1 MFTHPLRYAGASL
14 CALLLASTSLADERL
29 DDVVISA
36 SRLTAVADLLPVG
49 TVILDEQELAS
60 IPANNLADVLD
71 TVAGINGSRFYGING
86 AESGVDLLGFGATG
100 TQNTL
105 ILLNGRRL
113 NDVDLSAVDFSAI
126 PLAAIERIE
135 ILPASGAVLYGNGA
149 VGGAINIVTRQHYE
163 SGAGVELL
171 AGDYG
176 TAGGRLYAGR
186 RADQRSMFAA
196 VQAFDSHG
204 YRDHNRSQ
212 QQTAFAD
219 WRADTAEVDAA
230 VTVLADNQKLQLPGG
245 RRVDPVNGINEP
257 EDDPT
262 GAATP
267 NDWADQQGLQILPGV
282 VFHPPPARKLHLDGG
297 WRIKRQQYFID
308 GGFGY
313 TSYTEAETIHFS
325 VNPRLVGNAQM
336 GALAHQWIVG
346 LDFHDSQFQRD
357 VSLDKS
363 SFSQPVHQVDIVQ
376 RNTGV
381 YLMDSVALTES
392 TLFTAGIRHEWAY
405 TEAEDRYDPAAPA
418 VPCFS
423 PPCDAQAQPF
433 DISQRAEMW
442 NVGLRQN
449 LNDQFALFANLEK
462 SARFASVDEFF
473 ELDPVLFV
481 TSLDPLKVQTGRLAS
496 AGISWHEARQRAVL
510 TFWDGDF
517 RNEIHYDAN
526 AFENV
531 NLDPTRRYGV
541 SLNSRWQL
549 QESLWLPFNG
559 SYQRARFSNG
569 QYKDNE
575 VPLVPRQTG
584 YARLDWQAMPW
595 LSLSVAQ
602 RYVGRRYFDND
613 QSNTFGERIPS
624 YRRSDLQLHAS
635 HQEGYWLRA
644 GIYNLEDKTV
654 FDYGVSSSFSPGVY
668 NAYPLPDRHLMV
680 SVGVDW

>member
-14 CALLLASTSLADERL
+14 CALFLVSTSLAEERL
-29 DDVVISA
+29 DDVLISA
-36 SRLTAVADLLPVG
+36 SRLTPVADLLPVG
-49 TVILDEQELAS
+49 TIILDQQELAD

-86 AESGVDLLGFGATG
+86 AESGVDMLGFGATG

-149 VGGAINIVTRQHYE
+149 VGGAINIVTRQQHKD
-163 SGAGVELL
+163 GAGAELL

-176 TAGGRLYAGR
+176 TVGGRFYAGQ
-186 RADQRSMFAA
+186 RAQQRSMFAA

-204 YRDHNRSQ
+204 YRDHNRSE

-230 VTVLADNQKLQLPGG
+230 LTLLADNQKLQLPGG

-257 EDDPT
+257 KDDPT
-262 GAATP
+262 GATTP

-282 VFHPPPARKLHLDGG
+282 ALKLSDTLRAHLDGG
-297 WRIKRQQYFID
+297 WRLKRQQYFID

-313 TSYTEAETIHFS
+313 TSYTEAQTIHFS
-325 VNPRLVGNAQM
+325 VNPRLVGSWQT
-336 GALAHQWIVG
+336 GSLAHQWIVG

-363 SFSQPVHQVDIVQ
+363 SFNQPIHQVDIVQ

-381 YLMDSVALTES
+381 YLMDSIALTDS
-392 TLFTAGIRHEWAY
+392 TLLSAGIRHEWVY
-405 TEAEDRYDPAAPA
+405 TEAEDRYDPTAPT
-418 VPCFS
+418 VPC
-423 PPCDAQAQPF
+423 CGDAQAQPF

-442 NVGLRQN
+442 NLGLKQN
-449 LNDQFALFANLEK
+449 LNDQLALFANLEK

-481 TSLDPLKVQTGRLAS
+481 TSLDPLEVQTGRLAS
-496 AGISWHEARQRAVL
+496 AGIGWHAAGQRAVL

-526 AFENV
+526 AFENI

-549 QESLWLPFNG
+549 HETLWLTING
-559 SYQRARFSNG
+559 SYQRARFSG
-569 QYKDNE
+569 GVYKNND
-575 VPLVPRQTG
+575 VPLVPEETG
-584 YARLDWQAMPW
+584 YARLDWQAMSW

-613 QSNTFGERIPS
+613 QTNTFAEQIPS
-624 YRRSDLQLHAS
+624 YRRSDLQLQAS
-635 HQEGYWLRA
+635 HHKGYWLRA
-644 GIYNLEDKTV
+644 GVYNLEDKTV

-668 NAYPLPDRHLMV
+668 NAYPLPDRHVMV
-680 SVGVDW
+680 SVGADW

>member
-1 MFTHPLRYAGASL
+1 MFTHPLRYTGALL
-14 CALLLASTSLADERL
+14 CALFLVSTALADERL
-29 DDVVISA
+29 DDVLISA
-36 SRLTAVADLLPVG
+36 SRLTPVADLLPVG
-49 TVILDEQELAS
+49 TVILGSKELAD

-86 AESGVDLLGFGATG
+86 AGSSVDLLGFGATG

-113 NDVDLSAVDFSAI
+113 NDVDLAAVDFAAI

-149 VGGAINIVTRQHYE
+149 VGGAINIVTRQQHKNGG
-163 SGAGVELL
+163 GAELL

-176 TAGGRLYAGR
+176 TVGGRLYGGHS
-186 RADQRSMFAA
+186 ADRRSMFGA

-204 YRDHNRSQ
+204 YRDHNRTE

-219 WRADTAEVDAA
+219 WRVDTADIDASL
-230 VTVLADNQKLQLPGG
+230 TLLADNQKLALPGG
-245 RRVDPVNGINEP
+245 RRVDPSGGINQLK
-257 EDDPT
+257 DDPT
-262 GAATP
+262 GATTP

-282 VFHPPPARKLHLDGG
+282 EVVMSDSVRGHLDGG

-313 TSYTEAETIHFS
+313 TSYTEAQTIHSS
-325 VNPRLVGNAQM
+325 VSPRLVGQLLT
-336 GALAHQWIVG
+336 GAVAHQWLAG
-346 LDFHDSQFQRD
+346 LDFHSSDFQRD

-363 SFSQPVHQVDIVQ
+363 TFSQPVHQVDISQ

-381 YLMDSVALTES
+381 YLMNSMMLSDS
-392 TLFTAGIRHEWAY
+392 TLLSAGIRHEWVY
-405 TEAEDRYDPAAPA
+405 TKAEDRYDPTAPT
-418 VPCFS
+418 VPC
-423 PPCDAQAQPF
+423 CDDAEAQPF

-449 LNDQFALFANLEK
+449 VGERFSLFANLEK

-481 TSLDPLKVQTGRLAS
+481 TSLDPLEVQTGRLYS
-496 AGISWHEARQRAVL
+496 VGAGWHDGGQRAVL
-510 TFWDGDF
+510 TLWSGDF

-531 NLDPTRRYGV
+531 NLDPTRRYGA
-541 SLNSRWQL
+541 SLNSRWQMH
-549 QESLWLPFNG
+549 QSLWLALNG

-569 QYKDNE
+569 VYKDNE

-584 YARLDWQAMPW
+584 YARLDWQTMPW
-595 LSLSVAQ
+595 LSLSLAQ
-602 RYVGRRYFDND
+602 RYVGRSYFDND
-613 QSNTFGERIPS
+613 QSNAFGERIPS
-624 YRRSDLQLHAS
+624 YRRSDLQLQAT
-635 HQEGYWLRA
+635 HQRGYWLRA
-644 GIYNLEDKTV
+644 GVYNLEDKTV

-668 NAYPLPDRHLMV
+668 SAYPLPDRHLMV
-680 SVGVDW
+680 SLGADW

>member
-14 CALLLASTSLADERL
+14 CALFLVSTSLAEERL
-29 DDVVISA
+29 DDVLISA
-36 SRLTAVADLLPVG
+36 SRLTPVADLLPVG
-49 TVILDEQELAS
+49 TIILDQQELAD

-86 AESGVDLLGFGATG
+86 AESGVDMLGFGATG

-149 VGGAINIVTRQHYE
+149 VGGAINIVTRQQHKD
-163 SGAGVELL
+163 GAGAELL

-176 TAGGRLYAGR
+176 TVGGRFYAGQ
-186 RADQRSMFAA
+186 RAQQRSMFAA

-204 YRDHNRSQ
+204 YRDHNRSE

-230 VTVLADNQKLQLPGG
+230 LTLLADNQKLQLPGG

-257 EDDPT
+257 KDDPT
-262 GAATP
+262 GATTP

-282 VFHPPPARKLHLDGG
+282 ALKLSDTLRAHLDGG
-297 WRIKRQQYFID
+297 WRLKRQQYFID

-313 TSYTEAETIHFS
+313 TSYTEAQTIHFS
-325 VNPRLVGNAQM
+325 VNPRLVGSWQT
-336 GALAHQWIVG
+336 GSLGHQWTVG

-363 SFSQPVHQVDIVQ
+363 SFNQPIHQVDIVQ

-381 YLMDSVALTES
+381 YLMDSIALTDS
-392 TLFTAGIRHEWAY
+392 TLLSAGIRHEWVY
-405 TEAEDRYDPAAPA
+405 TEAEDRYDPTAPT
-418 VPCFS
+418 VPC
-423 PPCDAQAQPF
+423 CGDAQAQPF

-442 NVGLRQN
+442 NLGLKQN
-449 LNDQFALFANLEK
+449 LNDQLALFANLEK

-481 TSLDPLKVQTGRLAS
+481 TSLDPLEVQTGRLAS
-496 AGISWHEARQRAVL
+496 AGIGWHDAGQRAVL

-526 AFENV
+526 AFENI

-549 QESLWLPFNG
+549 HETLWLTING
-559 SYQRARFSNG
+559 SYQRARFSG
-569 QYKDNE
+569 GVYKNND
-575 VPLVPRQTG
+575 VPLVPEETG
-584 YARLDWQAMPW
+584 YARLDWQAMSW

-613 QSNTFGERIPS
+613 QTNTFAEQIPS
-624 YRRSDLQLHAS
+624 YRRSDLQLQAS
-635 HQEGYWLRA
+635 HHKGYWLRA
-644 GIYNLEDKTV
+644 GVYNLEDKTV

-668 NAYPLPDRHLMV
+668 NAYPLPDRHVMV
-680 SVGVDW
+680 SVGADW

>member
-14 CALLLASTSLADERL
+14 CALFLVSTSLAEERL
-29 DDVVISA
+29 DDVLISA
-36 SRLTAVADLLPVG
+36 SRLTPVADLLPVG
-49 TVILDEQELAS
+49 TIILDQQELAD

-86 AESGVDLLGFGATG
+86 AESGVDMLGFGATG

-149 VGGAINIVTRQHYE
+149 VGGAINIVTRQQHKD
-163 SGAGVELL
+163 GAGAELL

-176 TAGGRLYAGR
+176 TVGGRFYAGR
-186 RADQRSMFAA
+186 RAQQRSMFAA

-204 YRDHNRSQ
+204 YRDHNRSE

-230 VTVLADNQKLQLPGG
+230 LTLLADNQKLQLPGG

-257 EDDPT
+257 KDDPT
-262 GAATP
+262 GATTP

-282 VFHPPPARKLHLDGG
+282 ALKLSDTLRAHLDGG
-297 WRIKRQQYFID
+297 WRLKRQQYFID

-313 TSYTEAETIHFS
+313 TSYTEAQTIHFS
-325 VNPRLVGNAQM
+325 VNPRLVGSWQT
-336 GALAHQWIVG
+336 GSLAHQWIVG

-363 SFSQPVHQVDIVQ
+363 SFNQPIHQVDIVQ

-381 YLMDSVALTES
+381 YLMDSIALTDS
-392 TLFTAGIRHEWAY
+392 TLLSAGIRHEWVY
-405 TEAEDRYDPAAPA
+405 TEAEDRYDPTAPT
-418 VPCFS
+418 VPC
-423 PPCDAQAQPF
+423 CGDAQAQPF

-442 NVGLRQN
+442 NLGLKQN
-449 LNDQFALFANLEK
+449 LNDQLALFANLEK

-481 TSLDPLKVQTGRLAS
+481 TSLDPLEVQTGRLAS
-496 AGISWHEARQRAVL
+496 AGIGWHDAGQRAVL

-517 RNEIHYDAN
+517 RHEIHYDAN
-526 AFENV
+526 AFENI

-549 QESLWLPFNG
+549 HEALWLTVNG
-559 SYQRARFSNG
+559 SYQRARFSG
-569 QYKDNE
+569 GVYKNND
-575 VPLVPRQTG
+575 VPLVPEETG
-584 YARLDWQAMPW
+584 YARLDWQAMSW

-613 QSNTFGERIPS
+613 QTNTFAEQIPS
-624 YRRSDLQLHAS
+624 YRRSDLQLQAS
-635 HQEGYWLRA
+635 HHKGYWLRA
-644 GIYNLEDKTV
+644 GVYNLEDKTV

-668 NAYPLPDRHLMV
+668 NAYPLPDRHVMV
-680 SVGVDW
+680 SVGADW

>member
-14 CALLLASTSLADERL
+14 CALFLVSTSLAEERL
-29 DDVVISA
+29 DDVLISA
-36 SRLTAVADLLPVG
+36 SRLTPVADLLPVG
-49 TVILDEQELAS
+49 TIILDQQELAD

-86 AESGVDLLGFGATG
+86 AESGVDMLGFGATG

-149 VGGAINIVTRQHYE
+149 VGGAINIVTRQQHKD
-163 SGAGVELL
+163 GAGAELL

-176 TAGGRLYAGR
+176 TVGGRFYAGQ
-186 RADQRSMFAA
+186 RAQQRSMFAA

-204 YRDHNRSQ
+204 YRDHNRSE

-230 VTVLADNQKLQLPGG
+230 LTLLADNQKLQLPGG

-257 EDDPT
+257 KDDPT
-262 GAATP
+262 GATTP

-282 VFHPPPARKLHLDGG
+282 ALKLSDTLRAHLDGG
-297 WRIKRQQYFID
+297 WRLKRQQYFID

-313 TSYTEAETIHFS
+313 TSYTEAQTIHFS
-325 VNPRLVGNAQM
+325 VNPRLVGSWQT
-336 GALAHQWIVG
+336 GSLGHQWIVG

-363 SFSQPVHQVDIVQ
+363 SFNQPIHQVDIVQ

-381 YLMDSVALTES
+381 YLMDSIALTDS
-392 TLFTAGIRHEWAY
+392 TLLSAGIRHEWVY
-405 TEAEDRYDPAAPA
+405 TEAEDRYDPTAPT
-418 VPCFS
+418 VPC
-423 PPCDAQAQPF
+423 CGDAQAQPF

-442 NVGLRQN
+442 NLGLKQN
-449 LNDQFALFANLEK
+449 LNDQLALFANLEK

-481 TSLDPLKVQTGRLAS
+481 TSLDPLEVQTGRLAS
-496 AGISWHEARQRAVL
+496 AGIGWHAAGQRAVL

-526 AFENV
+526 AFENI

-549 QESLWLPFNG
+549 HETLWLTVNG
-559 SYQRARFSNG
+559 SYQRARFSG
-569 QYKDNE
+569 GVYKNND
-575 VPLVPRQTG
+575 VPLVPEETG
-584 YARLDWQAMPW
+584 YARLDWQAMSW

-613 QSNTFGERIPS
+613 QTNTFAEQIPS
-624 YRRSDLQLHAS
+624 YRRSDLQLQAS
-635 HQEGYWLRA
+635 HHKGYWLRA
-644 GIYNLEDKTV
+644 GVYNLEDKTV

-668 NAYPLPDRHLMV
+668 NAYPLPDRHVMV
-680 SVGVDW
+680 SVGADW

>member
-14 CALLLASTSLADERL
+14 CALFLVSTSLAEERL
-29 DDVVISA
+29 DDVLISA
-36 SRLTAVADLLPVG
+36 SRLTPVADLLPVG
-49 TVILDEQELAS
+49 TIILDQQELAD

-86 AESGVDLLGFGATG
+86 AESGVDMLGFGATG

-149 VGGAINIVTRQHYE
+149 VGGAINIVTRQQHKD
-163 SGAGVELL
+163 GAGAELL

-176 TAGGRLYAGR
+176 TVGGRFYAGR
-186 RADQRSMFAA
+186 RAQQRSMFAA

-204 YRDHNRSQ
+204 YRDHNRSE

-230 VTVLADNQKLQLPGG
+230 LTLLADNQKLQLPGG

-257 EDDPT
+257 KDDPT
-262 GAATP
+262 GATTP

-282 VFHPPPARKLHLDGG
+282 ALKLSDTLRAHLDGG
-297 WRIKRQQYFID
+297 WRLKRQQYFID

-313 TSYTEAETIHFS
+313 TSYTEAQTIHFS
-325 VNPRLVGNAQM
+325 VNPRLVGSWQT
-336 GALAHQWIVG
+336 GSLAHQWIVG

-363 SFSQPVHQVDIVQ
+363 SFNQPIHQVDIVQ

-381 YLMDSVALTES
+381 YLMDSIALTDS
-392 TLFTAGIRHEWAY
+392 TLLSAGIRHEWVY
-405 TEAEDRYDPAAPA
+405 TQAEDRYDPTAPT
-418 VPCFS
+418 VPC
-423 PPCDAQAQPF
+423 CGDAQAQPF

-442 NVGLRQN
+442 NLGLKQN
-449 LNDQFALFANLEK
+449 LNDQLALFANLEK

-481 TSLDPLKVQTGRLAS
+481 TSLDPLEVQTGRLAS
-496 AGISWHEARQRAVL
+496 AGIGWHDAGQRAVL

-517 RNEIHYDAN
+517 RHEIHYDAN
-526 AFENV
+526 AFENI

-549 QESLWLPFNG
+549 HEALWLTVNG
-559 SYQRARFSNG
+559 SYQRARFSG
-569 QYKDNE
+569 GVYKNND
-575 VPLVPRQTG
+575 VPLVPEETG
-584 YARLDWQAMPW
+584 YARLDWQAMSW

-613 QSNTFGERIPS
+613 QTNTFAEQIPS
-624 YRRSDLQLHAS
+624 YRRSDLQLQAS
-635 HQEGYWLRA
+635 HHKGYWLRA
-644 GIYNLEDKTV
+644 GVYNLEDKTV

-668 NAYPLPDRHLMV
+668 NAYPLPDRHVMV
-680 SVGVDW
+680 SVGADW